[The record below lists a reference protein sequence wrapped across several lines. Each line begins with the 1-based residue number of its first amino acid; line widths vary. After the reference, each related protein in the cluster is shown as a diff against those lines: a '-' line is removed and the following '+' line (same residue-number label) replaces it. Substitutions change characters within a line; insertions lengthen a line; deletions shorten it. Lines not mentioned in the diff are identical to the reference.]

1 MKLLLFFLILLV
13 AFFFGFGFIL
23 DVLIVVY
30 TPRVYWIVEVK
41 DKLTFTCFSLWT
53 NYFFVVESIH
63 AFYFSSNV
71 VVSKALLV

>member
-41 DKLTFTCFSLWT
+41 DKLTFTCFSL
-53 NYFFVVESIH
+53 
-63 AFYFSSNV
+63 
-71 VVSKALLV
+71 